1 MCTYKEKYLKNTR
14 KIPRKYLASNGIVC
28 TKKLT
33 NANTKKNIWCMYKML
48 RNAKGC

>member
-14 KIPRKYLASNGIVC
+14 KIPRKYLASKGIVC

-33 NANTKKNIWCMYKML
+33 NANTKKY
-48 RNAKGC
+48 RVYVQNAKKC